1 MNLAYPSLKTLR
13 QTFTA
18 GWGVANL
25 LGMLVFLRWSA
36 SCCWIEPE
44 LKDVPGASG
53 GAAFVWAL
61 GPLPI
66 LVAFVLADLGWGI
79 VAEIKAPPERRL
91 YSLAAPVLVLIGWA
105 AVFVFDGVHHGS

>member
-1 MNLAYPSLKTLR
+1 MKLAPPSSPTIR
-13 QTFTA
+13 QTLTA

-25 LGMLVFLRWSA
+25 VGMLVFLKWSA

-61 GPLPI
+61 GPLPV
-66 LVAFVLADLGWGI
+66 LAAFVVADLVWA
-79 VAEIKAPPERRL
+79 VVLEIKTPPQRRW
-91 YSLAAPVLVLIGWA
+91 YALAAPAMVLVGWLT
-105 AVFVFDGVHHGS
+105 VFIFDGVHHGN

>member
-1 MNLAYPSLKTLR
+1 MKLGPPTFR
-13 QTFTA
+13 QTLTA

-25 LGMLVFLRWSA
+25 LGMLVFLKWSA

-53 GAAFVWAL
+53 GEAFVWAL
-61 GPLPI
+61 GPLPV
-66 LVAFVLADLGWGI
+66 LAAFVLANLGWTI
-79 VAEIKAPPERRL
+79 VVEIKAPPQRRA
-91 YSLAAPVLVLIGWA
+91 YALAAPILMLIGWM